1 MLSPSPASALA
12 VTLDVGTNNDDLL
25 KDELYLVCLC
35 SMIDEGRYADLS
47 QGYQEKRIR
56 GEKYDRFVDKFV
68 GLVRKH
74 QPNCLLHFED
84 FVSLLGDSE
93 GACADD

>member
-1 MLSPSPASALA
+1 
-12 VTLDVGTNNDDLL
+12 
-25 KDELYLVCLC
+25 
-35 SMIDEGRYADLS
+35 
-47 QGYQEKRIR
+47 
-56 GEKYDRFVDKFV
+56 VDKFV